1 VSFGIVTP
9 DEDIVLGRFYPKAL
23 ESFISSYNN
32 RTTGLN
38 ILRNLPKKVD
48 HSKTR
53 SSQRL
58 RFRRWSCFAA
68 RDGVYHRL
76 NER

>member
-1 VSFGIVTP
+1 MSFGIVTP

-38 ILRNLPKKVD
+38 IPVTANQVLTVSHAFGHTDVVAEGALVVVEFQILPD
-48 HSKTR
+48 
-53 SSQRL
+53 L
-58 RFRRWSCFAA
+58 
-68 RDGVYHRL
+68 
-76 NER
+76 E